1 LYYFTDQAQ
10 VRRFSRTQAQWLASI
25 PIANSSR
32 LWGIALSPD
41 GSKLAIADAVV
52 NTIYLV
58 DPNSPANVRSFAL
71 PNTGFDQGEEP
82 AALAITDS
90 GTIYY
95 SSFYAAST
103 GGWAF
108 HKLNTSTG
116 NVTDYQWLQAGA
128 YTADA
133 YARVLLSADNAR
145 VYINNGGVP
154 IALDTASDTPYFNP
168 IVLFEGD
175 YEMTLSSNGTWMSAS
190 EFLTDTNLNPESYV
204 AYAERE
210 IWNVSAVFGE
220 KSSPDGSLLFSPLL
234 NALDVID
241 GKRGVLL
248 SRVSLPVTL
257 SANYDALV
265 ADGQDNILIAIT
277 GRTGTGIA
285 VIDLTSVPEPPPL
298 PYAHIAPADRMAIF
312 TGRKMTSAPEQSHVF
327 AKKLEATRSSGQ
339 PMPMRH
345 VTNSTATYVRFH

>member
-1 LYYFTDQAQ
+1 
-10 VRRFSRTQAQWLASI
+10 
-25 PIANSSR
+25 
-32 LWGIALSPD
+32 
-41 GSKLAIADAVV
+41 
-52 NTIYLV
+52 
-58 DPNSPANVRSFAL
+58 
-71 PNTGFDQGEEP
+71 
-82 AALAITDS
+82 
-90 GTIYY
+90 
-95 SSFYAAST
+95 
-103 GGWAF
+103 
-108 HKLNTSTG
+108 
-116 NVTDYQWLQAGA
+116 
-128 YTADA
+128 A

-234 NALDVID
+234 NAIDVID

-265 ADGQDNILIAIT
+265 ADGRDNILIAIT

-298 PYAHIAPADRMAIF
+298 PYDAIAPASRMAIF
-312 TGRKMTSAPEQSHVF
+312 TGRRMTGAPERSHVF

-345 VTNSTATYVRFH
+345 VTNSTANIGSPPLGQ